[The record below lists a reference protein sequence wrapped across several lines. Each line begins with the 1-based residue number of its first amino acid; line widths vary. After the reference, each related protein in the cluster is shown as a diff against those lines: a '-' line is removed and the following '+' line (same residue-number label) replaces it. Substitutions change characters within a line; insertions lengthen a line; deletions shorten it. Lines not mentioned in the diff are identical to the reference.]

1 MFSETNTIGG
11 ALWLN
16 FLNTKRYSD
25 GVVVDLLQNAEFFK
39 KWLSDNGLS
48 KSFAEKADIE
58 ELEGIRD
65 LLAKAAGGFAKNT
78 EGSAFTELNSWLTK
92 LPLKV
97 SFSAQS
103 GKIETSFQAV
113 EMLQELLAR
122 IIQSFTETCKSYG
135 LERVRQC
142 EHESCILYFLD
153 TSKGGRRRW
162 CDMGTCGNRNKA
174 AKHYRKNIKKT

>member
-39 KWLSDNGLS
+39 KWLSDNGL
-48 KSFAEKADIE
+48 KEDVAAAADGKKLRTLRGLLKDAADTEDSF
-58 ELEGIRD
+58 
-65 LLAKAAGGFAKNT
+65 
-78 EGSAFTELNSWLTK
+78 TK
-92 LPLKV
+92 LNNWLANIPVKL
-97 SFSAQS
+97 SFSAQD
-103 GKIETSFQAV
+103 GRIETHIQAF
-113 EMLQELLAR
+113 EKEDELLAQ
-122 IIQSFTETCKSYG
+122 IIESFSETCRTYG

-142 EHESCILYFLD
+142 DHESCLLNFLD
-153 TSKGGRRRW
+153 TSKGSRRRW

-174 AKHYRKNIKKT
+174 SKHYQKKVKDV